1 MPLTDPDVARELRH
15 RRTLEIDGYLR
26 EDGLYDIEG
35 HLLDVKGF
43 SFDSYSHVIPAG
55 TPIHQMSMRLV
66 VDRDLVIR
74 QAQAST
80 DASPYPGSCETITPH
95 YAQLEGLR
103 IGPGFT
109 RQVKERLGGLKGCAH
124 LTELIGVLATVA
136 FQTRYDPEEDLGAK
150 KPPHLDGCHALDT
163 RGSVVAR
170 FYPQWAVAPSNQSTD
185 AGEGGAEAIQGCGI
199 PVGTGSSCGVKG
211 G

>member
-1 MPLTDPDVARELRH
+1 MPLTDPEVARELRH
-15 RRTLEIDGYLR
+15 RRTLEIDGYQR

-74 QAQAST
+74 KAEAST
-80 DASPYPGSCETITPH
+80 DGCPYPGSCETITPR
-95 YAQLEGLR
+95 YSQLEGLR
-103 IGPGFT
+103 VGPGFN
-109 RQVKERLGGLKGCAH
+109 RLVKERLGGLRGCAH

-163 RGSVVAR
+163 RGPVVAR
-170 FYPQWAVAPSNQSTD
+170 FYPEWAVTSLDSPTGVSEA
-185 AGEGGAEAIQGCGI
+185 GAESTQACTVPAGA
-199 PVGTGSSCGVKG
+199 GSSCSGKG
-211 G
+211 I